1 MPHSNGNIITRD
13 YAPADRPTC
22 LAIFDSNV
30 PESFTV
36 AERSDFERF
45 LDNLPGP
52 YMLLTDESGSAVAC
66 GGYAINPGTSCA
78 DLCWGM
84 VHRDRQREG
93 IGRLLTELRLQ
104 RIQADSRVT
113 EIALRTSHVTSLF
126 YERLGFVVEDSRLNG
141 IAPGL
146 HLCTMRLN
154 LARKEGTSIIGGIT
168 ER

>member
-1 MPHSNGNIITRD
+1 MSYSGANLSVRA
-13 YAPADRPTC
+13 YSSADRTGC

-45 LDNLPGP
+45 LDHLPGP
-52 YMLLTDESGSAVAC
+52 YLVLLDELGAPVAC
-66 GGYAINPGTSCA
+66 GGYAVNPGTDCA

-84 VHRDRQREG
+84 VVRHRQREG
-93 IGRLLTELRLQ
+93 IGNLLTALRLQ
-104 RIQADSRVT
+104 HIREDPGLAEVV
-113 EIALRTSHVTSLF
+113 LRTSHVTSAF
-126 YERLGFVVEDSRLNG
+126 YERFGFIVEDSRMDG

-146 HLCTMRLN
+146 HLYTMRLR
-154 LARKEGTSIIGGIT
+154 LHHGDGASSIGGIT